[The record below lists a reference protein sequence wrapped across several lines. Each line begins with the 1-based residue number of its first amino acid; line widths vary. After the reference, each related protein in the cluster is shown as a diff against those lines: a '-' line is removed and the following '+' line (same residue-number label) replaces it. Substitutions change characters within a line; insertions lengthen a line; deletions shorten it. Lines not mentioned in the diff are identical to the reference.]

1 MSTPTTEKFIR
12 IDVWA
17 ADVFFKSKTGVQA
30 PQGMP
35 AKLVEEYLNQIYGSG
50 NWIRSSLKKS
60 SLKIKTSKLDSAFH
74 VLSQRLKNLTEQ
86 EKIAIIERDVAS
98 GKYPLHVCFPHSAE
112 EGKVVHIQVETQEF
126 GRLDIRRTILRTTS
140 EGRVVFNEG
149 DVFDLDFFYSANQPH
164 IRASAK
170 IQIECEVYETTL
182 PQGEHRER
190 IR

>member
-86 EKIAIIERDVAS
+86 EKIGII
-98 GKYPLHVCFPHSAE
+98 
-112 EGKVVHIQVETQEF
+112 
-126 GRLDIRRTILRTTS
+126 
-140 EGRVVFNEG
+140 
-149 DVFDLDFFYSANQPH
+149 
-164 IRASAK
+164 
-170 IQIECEVYETTL
+170 
-182 PQGEHRER
+182 
-190 IR
+190 